1 MKKKTK
7 AATPSQSK
15 KSALFSISGVAEISK
30 KQRSIATYFFCPST
44 SGDMLGN
51 SVNDDVFGES
61 HGESRGESS
70 GRLVADPDKA
80 QVADQDLVDD

>member
-1 MKKKTK
+1 
-7 AATPSQSK
+7 
-15 KSALFSISGVAEISK
+15 
-30 KQRSIATYFFCPST
+30 
-44 SGDMLGN
+44 MLGN